1 MTDVMHVISDTNIG
15 GAGRC
20 IISFLKEYDK
30 DKFRVSVVLPYNSKL
45 KPEILKYGVRVFEVN
60 GLAESSFN
68 LKAMLS
74 LVKIFKKYKPD
85 IIHTHAALSARL
97 AGRIAGKS
105 KIVYT
110 RHSVFPQKWYLTFG
124 PFKLINFIVSSLTC
138 DHVIAVADAAKK
150 NLLETGV
157 PAGKVSVVY
166 NGVSE
171 VDLLSD
177 ERCLYFKT
185 KFSINPRDRLVAIV
199 ARLTEV
205 KGHEYFINAAEIVS
219 EKLKNVRFLIAGT
232 GEYEKNLRRLVKE
245 KNLQGVVLFL
255 GFVEEVDELMNVI
268 DIQVNASF
276 GTEAASLSLMEGMS
290 LGKPA
295 VVSDFGG
302 NPEIISD
309 GENGFVVPQ
318 RDSRALAEKIL
329 LLLNNEDLYS
339 EISKNSAEIFKR
351 RFRLRIMVEN
361 IQNIYTS
368 LLI

>member
-1 MTDVMHVISDTNIG
+1 MTKVMHVISDTNIG

-20 IISFLKEYDK
+20 IISFLKEYDRS
-30 DKFRVSVVLPYNSKL
+30 KFSVSVILPSDSKL
-45 KPEILKYGVRVFEVN
+45 KREITEYGVKIFEVAD
-60 GLAESSFN
+60 LAEASFN
-68 LKAMLS
+68 FRAVSS
-74 LVKIFKKYKPD
+74 LVKLFRRYKPD

-124 PFKLINFIVSSLTC
+124 PFKLINFTVSSLTC
-138 DHVIAVADAAKK
+138 DYVIAVAAAAKK
-150 NLLETGV
+150 NLLDTGV
-157 PAGKVSVVY
+157 PAGKISVVY

-171 VDLLSD
+171 VDSLSG
-177 ERCLYFKT
+177 EQCLYFKT
-185 KFSINPRDRLVAIV
+185 KFGINPQDTLIGIA

-205 KGHEYFINAAEIVS
+205 KGHEYFIEAAEIVA
-219 EKLKNVRFLIAGT
+219 KKYKNVRFLIAGT
-232 GEYEKNLRRLVKE
+232 GEYEKKLRRLVKE
-245 KNLQGVVLFL
+245 KSLQDIVLFL
-255 GFVEEVDELMNVI
+255 GFVEEMDEFMNVI

-302 NPEIISD
+302 NPELISN

-318 RDSRALAEKIL
+318 KDGNAIAEKIL
-329 LLLNNEDLYS
+329 LLLEDKQLYS
-339 EISKNSAEIFKR
+339 DMSENCKEVFKR
-351 RFRLRIMVEN
+351 RFRLQIMVEN
-361 IQNIYTS
+361 IQNIYES
-368 LLI
+368 LMK